1 MNSLGDK
8 IDLNQKFDDIAVK
21 EDQNLNGLA
30 IYISYKKEEIIS
42 DNINFKKEYSEVS
55 SDNVFVYKNIDE
67 IIKIMENGTGVVY
80 LGFPECPWC
89 QEYVKYLDE
98 VAKEV
103 GIEKIYYFNI
113 LEDRKDNTDEYQ
125 KIVSILEDY
134 LQYDDEGNKR
144 VYVPNVSFHI
154 KGEVIGVD
162 YETSLDTHDLTDPKE
177 YWTEDEVSDLKET
190 LYDLMMKVY
199 SKESSCTECNK

>member
-1 MNSLGDK
+1 MNDNKKMILVLILS
-8 IDLNQKFDDIAVK
+8 
-21 EDQNLNGLA
+21 A
-30 IYISYKKEEIIS
+30 IMLVLSISYKKEEIIS
-42 DNINFKKEYSEVS
+42 DNIKFKKEYSEVS

-103 GIEKIYYFNI
+103 GINKIYYFNI
-113 LEDRKDNTDEYQ
+113 LEDRKDNTEGYQ